1 MDAIPN
7 ILGHPVGSYIAT
19 TVQLNFKT
27 MCSRY
32 NNVRSGTALI
42 QFSSTL
48 LTKYIF
54 CHLKYTFGWK

>member
-32 NNVRSGTALI
+32 NNV
-42 QFSSTL
+42 
-48 LTKYIF
+48 
-54 CHLKYTFGWK
+54 

>member
-19 TVQLNFKT
+19 TVQLNFET

-32 NNVRSGTALI
+32 NNV
-42 QFSSTL
+42 
-48 LTKYIF
+48 
-54 CHLKYTFGWK
+54 